1 MNRRTLFLSVL
12 LLLCSLLAPLPEAEA
27 GPDPKALAEEIARE
41 LGKKFRPDQL
51 TVTTDGSTAYVEA
64 RGAWIDK
71 IRIDS
76 LRLEATLKPERTPV
90 SGDADALA
98 GLIASSVGELTLLE
112 KDVNG
117 YFAKNEESGFTGLH
131 FDFTPSGFQ
140 AKGVYSATFLF
151 TFRIRLAAT
160 GVLALRPEGIILDQ
174 VAMFVEGLKQPDSF
188 TARVVSSVNPLLEF
202 RDIPFPVTFKR
213 LTMTEAEVTL
223 TGGPKRLDQGATAV
237 WKRPQP

>member
-1 MNRRTLFLSVL
+1 MTRRTLILTALFALCALLS
-12 LLLCSLLAPLPEAEA
+12 PLSRAEA
-27 GPDPKALAEEIARE
+27 GPDPRALAEEIARE
-41 LGKKFRPDQL
+41 LGKKFQPDQIV
-51 TVTTDGSTAYVEA
+51 VTTDGATAYVEA

-76 LRLEATLKPERTPV
+76 LKLEAALKPERAPV

-131 FDFTPSGFQ
+131 FDFTPKGFQ
-140 AKGVYSATFLF
+140 AKGVYTASFLF

-213 LTMTEAEVTL
+213 LTMTDSEVTL